1 MVNRIETACLTLV
14 LVLVVCSPAAA
25 QSRRLTAYAR
35 ADSSSYLVGDWS
47 TVHVDLLHPK
57 GAVLR
62 PVLGDSAGGF
72 LVLDRRPVVPT
83 SDTSSATAF
92 VVAKYD
98 SGMAKFP
105 PVEFAVT
112 LPGDTSARTVSTNPV
127 VLTVRTVPVDTSK
140 AIRDLKPPMAIPISL
155 AEILMY
161 AGAAI
166 LVAALAYAG
175 WRFWKRRRARRT
187 GGAGAYVPPTRPAH
201 EIAFEQLALL
211 REKKLWQQGHIKQ
224 YYSEATEIFRR
235 YLENRYS
242 MQAMEET
249 TDEIL
254 AGLRKLRFPGEM
266 SGTAERILRR
276 ADLVKFARFEPGIA
290 DHEEMITV
298 IHDFVDRTKIVQM
311 TPVSAG
317 EGTVAAHAM
326 E

>member
-1 MVNRIETACLTLV
+1 VVNRIRTACLPFLLALV
-14 LVLVVCSPAAA
+14 WCSTAAG
-25 QSRRLTAYAR
+25 QPSRVSAYAH
-35 ADSSSYLVGDWS
+35 ADSSSYLVGDWIAI
-47 TVHVDLLHPK
+47 HVDFLHPK
-57 GAVLR
+57 GAVLT

-72 LVLDRRPVVPT
+72 LVLERRPVVRT
-83 SDTSSATAF
+83 SDSSSSTAF
-92 VVAKYD
+92 VVSKYD
-98 SGMAKFP
+98 SGQAKFP
-105 PVEFAVT
+105 SVDFSVT
-112 LPGDTSARTVSTNPV
+112 IPGEAAPRTVSTNPV

-140 AIRDLKPPMAIPISL
+140 DFRDLKPPMAFPMSL
-155 AEILMY
+155 AEMLLY
-161 AGAAI
+161 AGAVI
-166 LVAALAYAG
+166 GVAALLYAG
-175 WRFWKRRRARRT
+175 WRLWKRRKARKS
-187 GGAGAYVPPTRPAH
+187 GGSGYVPPPRPAH

-211 REKKLWQQGHIKQ
+211 KEKKLWQQGLLKQ

-254 AGLRKLRFPGEM
+254 AGLRKLRFPDEM

-276 ADLVKFARFEPGIA
+276 ADLVKFAKFEPGIA

-311 TPVSAG
+311 TPVAPV
-317 EGTVAAHAM
+317 EGALAAHAV

>member
-1 MVNRIETACLTLV
+1 MVNRIRSACLL
-14 LVLVVCSPAAA
+14 LPLLWCSMAAGQPARV
-25 QSRRLTAYAR
+25 SAYAH
-35 ADSSSYLVGDWS
+35 ADSSSYLVGDWI
-47 TVHVDLLHPK
+47 TLHVDFLHPK
-57 GAVLR
+57 GAVFL

-72 LVLDRRPVVPT
+72 LVLERRPVIHT
-83 SDTSSATAF
+83 SDTSSSTAF

-98 SGMAKFP
+98 SGLAKFP
-105 PVEFAVT
+105 SVDFSVT
-112 LPGDTSARTVSTNPV
+112 IPGEAAPRTVSTNPV

-140 AIRDLKPPMAIPISL
+140 DFRDLKPPMAIPMSL
-155 AEILMY
+155 AEMLSY
-161 AGAAI
+161 AGAVI
-166 LVAALAYAG
+166 VAAGLLYAG
-175 WRFWKRRRARRT
+175 WRIWKRRKARKS
-187 GGAGAYVPPTRPAH
+187 GEPDYVPPPRPAH

-211 REKKLWQQGHIKQ
+211 KEKKLWQQGHIKQ

-249 TDEIL
+249 TGEIL
-254 AGLRKLRFPGEM
+254 AGLRKLRFPEEM

-276 ADLVKFARFEPGIA
+276 ADLVKFAKFEPGIA

-311 TPVSAG
+311 TPAAPG
-317 EGTVAAHAM
+317 EGTMAAHAV

>member
-1 MVNRIETACLTLV
+1 VLALLWCL
-14 LVLVVCSPAAA
+14 PAAG
-25 QSRRLTAYAR
+25 QTTRLSAYAR
-35 ADSSSYLVGDWS
+35 ADSSSYLVGDWI
-47 TVHVDLLHPK
+47 TLHVDLRHPK
-57 GAVLR
+57 GAMVR

-72 LVLDRRPVVPT
+72 LVLERRPVIPT
-83 SDTSSATAF
+83 SDTSSSTAF

-98 SGMAKFP
+98 SGLAKFP
-105 PVEFAVT
+105 PVDFSVT
-112 LPGDTSARTVSTNPV
+112 LPGEPAARIVSTNPV

-140 AIRDLKPPMAIPISL
+140 DIRDLKPPMAIPVSV
-155 AEILMY
+155 AEILLY
-161 AGAAI
+161 AGAAL

-175 WRFWKRRRARRT
+175 WRFWKRRKARR
-187 GGAGAYVPPTRPAH
+187 AGEPAYVPPPRPAH
-201 EIAFEQLALL
+201 ELAFEQLALL

-242 MQAMEET
+242 LQAMEET

-254 AGLRKLRFPGEM
+254 SGLRKLRFPDAM
-266 SGTAERILRR
+266 LGTAERILRR
-276 ADLVKFARFEPGIA
+276 ADLVKFAKFEPGIA

-311 TPVSAG
+311 TPVAPG
-317 EGTVAAHAM
+317 EMKVAANAV